1 LRFRFAPTHFAAV
14 LLIAA
19 SAVHVAP
26 AMAQAVDYEVEI
38 DAPEGVKIFLTE
50 NLALFK
56 WRGNER
62 VDAEQLRR
70 LVDGS
75 KAEIEILLAADGFY
89 APTIESKLEQSG
101 NKWFARIKVEPN
113 KLVRVGEVKLE
124 FAGAIVTAPATSEP
138 KIDELRAEWTIAK
151 DDIFR
156 QSSWEAAKKKLIQDL
171 ILVRYPQATL
181 ADTRAEV
188 NVETGIAN
196 LLVKVDSGPAVTF
209 GELTINGR
217 SRYPASTIVNLNP
230 IRPGRTYRQS
240 LLLEYQ
246 RRLQDTGY
254 FQRVDVSAEV
264 PTDVAGDAATAVAPV
279 VVTVEELKLQRV
291 ELGAGF
297 STNTG
302 SRGQATYE
310 RLNLF
315 DTAIKLK
322 LSSLLETKK
331 QSGTASFIFPVNA
344 DGVRDSI
351 ATTYLRE
358 DVQNE
363 VTRTTGISAT
373 RAWGRPVWERSITL
387 QYGRERR
394 DVSTDNGFSTTYSQS
409 LVANFSSTW
418 RRTDNLLSPTRGYLL
433 NLQAGGA
440 PVKLF
445 SSTRFARLYGKATG
459 YFPVGESNTLIL
471 RGEAGAIAADTR
483 NGIPTDFLFR
493 AGGDQS
499 LRGYGYQ
506 QLGVTDGS
514 AIVGGRYLAVGSA
527 EVIHWLSPRY
537 PNWGIAGF
545 VDGGNAADKPSDLK
559 PVYGYG
565 VGARW
570 RSPVGVINLD
580 VAYGQKVREA
590 RMHFSLGIS
599 F

>member
-1 LRFRFAPTHFAAV
+1 MPM
-14 LLIAA
+14 
-19 SAVHVAP
+19 AP
-26 AMAQAVDYEVEI
+26 AMAQAVDYDVEI
-38 DAPEGVKIFLTE
+38 DAPEGVRIFLTE

-70 LVDGS
+70 LVDAS
-75 KAEIEILLAADGFY
+75 KGEIETLLAADGFY
-89 APTIESKLEQSG
+89 APTIDSRLEQSG

-113 KLVRVGEVKLE
+113 RLVRVGEVKLE
-124 FAGAIVTAPATSEP
+124 FAGAIVTAPTTSEP
-138 KIDELRAEWTIAK
+138 KIEDLRAEWTIAK

-209 GELTINGR
+209 GELIINGR
-217 SRYPASTIVNLNP
+217 TRYPASTIINLNP
-230 IRPGRTYRQS
+230 TRPGRTYRQS
-240 LLLEYQ
+240 QLLEYQ

-264 PTDVAGDAATAVAPV
+264 PPDIAANGAANAATAIAPV

-344 DGVRDSI
+344 EGVRDSI
-351 ATTYLRE
+351 AATYLRE

-394 DVSTDNGFSTTYSQS
+394 DVSTDSGFSTTYSQS
-409 LVANFSSTW
+409 LVANFGSIW
-418 RRTDNLLSPTRGYLL
+418 RRTDSLLSPMRGYLL

-445 SSTRFARLYGKATG
+445 SSTRFARVYGKATG
-459 YFPVGESNTLIL
+459 YFPLGESNTLIL

-506 QLGVTDGS
+506 QLGVRDGT

-527 EVIHWLSPRY
+527 ELVHWLSSRH
-537 PNWGIAGF
+537 PNWANWGVAGF
-545 VDGGNAADKPSDLK
+545 IDAGNAADKPSDLK
-559 PVYGYG
+559 AVYGYG

-580 VAYGQKVREA
+580 IAYGQQVREA
-590 RMHFSLGIS
+590 RMHFSLGVS